1 MSSPASGSANATTLR
16 IASRRSQLA
25 MVQTHWVRDE
35 LAKAHPGLEI
45 SIEAMATQGDK
56 ILDVALAKIGD
67 KGLFTKELEA
77 QMLVDQADIA
87 VHSLKDLPTNLP
99 EGLMLGCITEREDPA
114 DALVV
119 HEKHQDKTLA
129 SLAEGSVVGTSSLR
143 RLAQLRHHY
152 PHLIFKD
159 VRGNVITRL
168 EKLDAGDYDCLIL
181 AAAGLGR
188 LGLGARIHELIDPSI
203 SLHAVG
209 QGALGIECRQ
219 GDQAVLEQIKVLE
232 HRPTAL
238 RCLAER
244 AFLRKLEGGCQVPI
258 GVNTH
263 FEGDELVLTGMVASL
278 DGLRLIRDQAR
289 GPQADPEAIGLALAQ
304 SLRAQGA
311 GEILEEIFATVRPEA

>member
-1 MSSPASGSANATTLR
+1 MALEQLR

-25 MVQTHWVRDE
+25 MVQTNWVKAE
-35 LAKAHPGLEI
+35 LEKAHPGVAI
-45 SIEAMATQGDK
+45 SVEAMATQGDK

-77 QMLVDQADIA
+77 QMLVGRAEIA

-99 EGLMLGCITEREDPA
+99 EGLILGCITEREDPA

-119 HEKHQDKTLA
+119 NAKNAAYQLDTLPK
-129 SLAEGSVVGTSSLR
+129 GSVVGTSSLR

-152 PHLIFKD
+152 PHLEFKD

-181 AAAGLGR
+181 AAAGLTR
-188 LGLGARIHELIDPSI
+188 LGFGDRIHQIIPGDI

-209 QGALGIECRQ
+209 QGALGIECVD
-219 GDQAVLEQIKVLE
+219 GNPDVLEMIKVLE
-232 HRPTAL
+232 HGPTAA

-244 AFLRKLEGGCQVPI
+244 AFLRELEGGCQVPI
-258 GVNTH
+258 GVNTAI
-263 FEGDELVLTGMVASL
+263 EGDTLTLTGMVASL
-278 DGLRLIRDQAR
+278 DGKRLIRDQQS
-289 GPQADPEAIGLALAQ
+289 GSIADAETIGKQLADTLKG
-304 SLRAQGA
+304 QGA
-311 GEILEEIFATVRPEA
+311 GEILKEIFDAMRPQ

>member
-1 MSSPASGSANATTLR
+1 MALTELR

-25 MVQTHWVRDE
+25 MVQTNWVKAE
-35 LAKAHPGLEI
+35 LEKAHPGLTI
-45 SIEAMATQGDK
+45 TVEAMATQGDK

-77 QMLVDQADIA
+77 QMLVGRADIA

-114 DALVV
+114 DALVL
-119 HEKHQDKTLA
+119 HAKNKHLNLATLP
-129 SLAEGSVVGTSSLR
+129 EGAVVGTSSLR

-152 PHLIFKD
+152 PHLEFKD

-168 EKLDAGDYDCLIL
+168 EKLDSGAYDCLIL

-188 LGLGARIHELIDPSI
+188 LGFADRIDQSIPGDI

-209 QGALGIECRQ
+209 QGALGIECVENQ
-219 GDQAVLEQIKVLE
+219 PDVMDIIKVLE
-232 HRPTAL
+232 HGPTSQ

-244 AFLRKLEGGCQVPI
+244 AFLRELEGGCQVPI
-258 GVNTH
+258 GVNTR
-263 FEGDELVLTGMVASL
+263 FEGDQLILTGMVASL
-278 DGLRLIRDQAR
+278 DGKRLIREQAS
-289 GPQADPEAIGLALAQ
+289 GPSTDPESIGLELATT
-304 SLRAQGA
+304 LKGLGA
-311 GEILEEIFATVRPEA
+311 GEILKEIFDAVRPEA

>member
-1 MSSPASGSANATTLR
+1 MTASLLR

-25 MVQTHWVRDE
+25 MVQTEWVRDE
-35 LAKAHPGLEI
+35 LHRAHPQLEI

-77 QMLVDQADIA
+77 QMLLDRADIA

-99 EGLMLGCITEREDPA
+99 EGLMLGCVTEREDPA

-119 HEKHQDKTLA
+119 HAKHQDK
-129 SLAEGSVVGTSSLR
+129 SLATLPEGSVVGTSSLR

-152 PHLIFKD
+152 PQLLFKD

-168 EKLDAGDYDCLIL
+168 EKLDAGEYDCLIL

-188 LGLGARIHELIDPSI
+188 LGLGERIHELIDPSI

-209 QGALGIECRQ
+209 QGALGIECRL
-219 GDQAVLEQIKVLE
+219 GDHEVLEQIKVLE
-232 HRPTAL
+232 HLPTAR

-244 AFLRKLEGGCQVPI
+244 AFLRQLEGGCQVPI
-258 GVNTH
+258 GVNSS
-263 FEGDELVLTGMVASL
+263 FEGPESDQQLVLTGMVAAL
-278 DGLRLIRDQAR
+278 DGKRLIRDTVR
-289 GPQADPEAIGLALAQ
+289 GPATNPEALGIELALL
-304 SLRAQGA
+304 LRSQGA
-311 GEILEEIFATVRPEA
+311 GEILEQIFAEVRPQA

>member
-1 MSSPASGSANATTLR
+1 MAHTLR

-25 MVQTHWVRDE
+25 MVQTNWVRDA
-35 LAKAHPGLEI
+35 LTRAHADLEI
-45 SIEAMATQGDK
+45 TIEAMATQGDK

-77 QMLVDQADIA
+77 QMLVNQADIA

-119 HEKHQDKTLA
+119 HRNHQDKTLA
-129 SLAEGSVVGTSSLR
+129 TLPEGAVVGTSSLR
-143 RLAQLRHHY
+143 RLAQLRHHF
-152 PHLIFKD
+152 PHLAFKD

-168 EKLDAGDYDCLIL
+168 EKLDAGEFDCLIL
-181 AAAGLGR
+181 AAAGLER
-188 LGLGARIHELIDPSI
+188 LNLGDRIHELIDPSI

-219 GDQAVLEQIKVLE
+219 GDTTVLDQIKVLE
-232 HRPTAL
+232 HQPTAR

-244 AFLRKLEGGCQVPI
+244 AFLRELEGGCQVPI
-258 GVNTH
+258 GVNSG
-263 FEGDELVLTGMVASL
+263 FEGPDGSVELVLTGMVASL

-289 GPQADPEAIGLALAQ
+289 GPQENPEAIGIALAQ
-304 SLRAQGA
+304 KLRDQGA
-311 GEILEEIFATVRPEA
+311 GEILKEIFASVRPTV